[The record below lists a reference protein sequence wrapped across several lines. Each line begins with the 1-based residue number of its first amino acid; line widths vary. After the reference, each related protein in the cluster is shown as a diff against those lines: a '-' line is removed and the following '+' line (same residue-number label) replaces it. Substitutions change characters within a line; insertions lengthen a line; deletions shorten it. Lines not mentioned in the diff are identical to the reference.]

1 MDWKKALMY
10 GSFAAGAVL
19 FLTRRRPLGLAVAG
33 IGVATLAAEH
43 PEKFKELWRHMPE
56 YVDRSGKLV
65 DLAASFLERL
75 SQQRSYRS
83 ASTRY

>member
-19 FLTRRRPLGLAVAG
+19 FLTGRRPLGLAVAG
-33 IGVATLAAEH
+33 VGVATLAAEH
-43 PEKFKELWRHMPE
+43 PEKFKELWRRMPE

-75 SQQRSYRS
+75 SEQRGYRS
-83 ASTRY
+83 VSTRY

>member
-19 FLTRRRPLGLAVAG
+19 FLTGRRPAGLAVAG

-43 PEKFKELWRHMPE
+43 PEKLEELWRRMPE
-56 YVDRSGKLV
+56 YVDKGAKLV
-65 DLAASFLERL
+65 DIAASFLERL
-75 SQQRSYRS
+75 GEQRSYRS